1 MPGMSRRERH
11 QAFLAGITTA
21 WTCVRNHHGRPLQ
34 GVARCTGVCSCAAAV
49 VPKEPAAFA
58 LWAGVILWEG
68 QDGALPCRVC
78 RRAFQVSPELPFLL
92 QCTCHVRLWLQEKA
106 FLHFGADK
114 CLMPSCPVK
123 QKPLSTG
130 LCLTSC

>member
-11 QAFLAGITTA
+11 QAFLTGITTA
-21 WTCVRNHHGRPLQ
+21 WTCVRNHHSCLLQ
-34 GVARCTGVCSCAAAV
+34 GVAHCTRVCSSAAAV
-49 VPKEPAAFA
+49 VLKEPAAFA

-92 QCTCHVRLWLQEKA
+92 QCTGRVRLWLQEKA

-123 QKPLSTG
+123 QKLLSTG
-130 LCLTSC
+130 PCLASC